1 MSKWREIERVKK
13 DKAELEAA
21 LLSAETVEHRNEIHL
36 QLNEIEAY
44 LGELYSI
51 NEEDEQDH
59 GGDY

>member
-21 LLSAETVEHRNEIHL
+21 LLSAETVEERNEIHL
-36 QLNEIEAY
+36 QLNEIEVY
-44 LGELYSI
+44 LGELYAI
-51 NEEDEQDH
+51 NEEDEQYS